1 MDVLIGNPIFSYIQT
16 DRSKIYAYGR
26 NNCCWI
32 SSFQIQM
39 QKYFPDFPNLKT
51 LLELLYPNT
60 NDAYTHFAL
69 DFPSKWLTIK
79 KYLTDKNIEWKDKL
93 SNIIIEICLPLVI
106 QDKCVL
112 LTLLD
117 LDKLNPDEIKIE
129 NYNSIKE
136 SFLLER
142 PINKTIIS
150 IMQYENH
157 FEPIQIEIS
166 SEKTSLL
173 DIELI
178 NMSELFFF

>member
-1 MDVLIGNPIFSYIQT
+1 MDALIGQPIFNYTQI
-16 DRSKIYAYGR
+16 DKSKIYAYGR

-32 SSFQIQM
+32 SSFQIQI
-39 QKYFPDFPNLKT
+39 QKYFPDFPDLKT

-69 DFPSKWLTIK
+69 DFPSKWLIIK
-79 KYLTDKNIEWKDKL
+79 KYLTEKNIKWNDKL

-112 LTLLD
+112 LALLD

-136 SFLLER
+136 SFLSER
-142 PINKTIIS
+142 PTNKIIIS

-157 FEPIQIEIS
+157 FEPIQIEIPS
-166 SEKTSLL
+166 DKTSLVNT
-173 DIELI
+173 ELI
-178 NMSELFFF
+178 NMSEVFFL